1 MLRLFTT
8 IVLLCT
14 LFAVPV
20 LSLTK
25 RPHLHSF
32 EGSNVIRTIP
42 SIEPRSANRL
52 LNTTEPLHYN
62 LELTSLIHVQDTTF
76 TGRIDIRFRVLEPTT
91 LVRLNSYLLDITS
104 CTLSNA
110 NSANIAVS
118 CGTMN
123 RFLDVVSAEQLQQ
136 NQEYVLQVSFTG
148 TNRAPSNGFHSSYY
162 TIDGVRR
169 YLASTQF
176 QSVFAS
182 EAFPC
187 FDEPFYRVPIRIT
200 IRHHPSY
207 NALSNA
213 EIESSQNGVTVFRE
227 TWQLPSYL
235 IAFVVS
241 DFECTE
247 KLGKQRICA
256 QPNRMNEVGLAVEAS
271 DKILTWMETTFDED
285 YEHEKL
291 DHIAIPTFQ
300 FGGMENWGLVVY
312 Q

>member
-1 MLRLFTT
+1 MRLVPIF
-8 IVLLCT
+8 VFLCT
-14 LFAVPV
+14 LSAVPV
-20 LSLTK
+20 LSFTK

-32 EGSNVIRTIP
+32 EDSNVIRTIP
-42 SIEPRSANRL
+42 SLEPRSANRL

-76 TGRIDIRFRVLEPTT
+76 TGRIDIRFRVLEPTA
-91 LVRLNSYLLDITS
+91 LVRLNSNLLDITS

-110 NSANIAVS
+110 NSANIAVN
-118 CGTMN
+118 CGTTTD
-123 RFLDVVSAEQLQQ
+123 RFLDVTAAEQLQQ
-136 NQEYVLQVSFTG
+136 NQEYILQVSFTG

-162 TIDGVRR
+162 TINGERR

-247 KLGKQRICA
+247 KTGKQRICA
-256 QPNRMNEVGLAVEAS
+256 QPNRMDEVGLAVEAS
-271 DKILTWMETTFDED
+271 DKILKWMETTFDED
-285 YEHEKL
+285 YEQEKL
-291 DHIAIPTFQ
+291 DHIAIPTFE